1 MSSVNAGHIFAAA
14 HQDASRYFSGEPVNL
29 KDISEADARKLMS
42 EEHKALGYRPP
53 PGSLAAQAQAAVA
66 RHETEHAE
74 DNNLTV
80 DANKLKQAALQ
91 DAERIK
97 QERQSGSESVDLN
110 SIGEAEARKLMSDE
124 HKALGYR
131 PPPGSLAAEA
141 QSAAAKHPDASA
153 GVDKSTLA
161 RAALADAT
169 QIASGGNA
177 GQLDVH
183 NIGEG
188 EARKLMSEEHR
199 ALGYRPPPGSLASTA
214 QSEAAKH
221 PDASTG
227 VDPATLAQAALEDAK
242 RVEAERNGWNTGSTQ
257 SAESETAQLNLNT
270 ITAPEARALQS
281 EEHKTLGHRPPTGSV
296 AALAQSVVDSR
307 AQVPVTKELAASLE
321 SQEHKA
327 RGHLPE
333 SGTIAPVAQSLADK
347 NAQDGGER
355 KLGDVG
361 L

>member
-1 MSSVNAGHIFAAA
+1 MSSMNAGHIFTAA
-14 HQDASRYFSGEPVNL
+14 HQDASQYSSAGPVNV
-29 KDISEADARKLMS
+29 KDISEADARRLMS

-66 RHETEHAE
+66 RHETERAE
-74 DNNLTV
+74 DHTLTM
-80 DANKLKQAALQ
+80 DADQLKQAAIQ
-91 DAERIK
+91 DAECIK
-97 QERQSGSESVDLN
+97 QDRQPDSENVDLN
-110 SIGEAEARKLMSDE
+110 SIGEAEARKLMSEE

-141 QSAAAKHPDASA
+141 QSAAAKHPDVSA
-153 GVDKSTLA
+153 GIRALPLPMA

-169 QIASGGNA
+169 EIASGGNA
-177 GQLDVH
+177 GQLNVK
-183 NIGEG
+183 NVGEG

-199 ALGYRPPPGSLASTA
+199 ALGYRPPPGSLAATA
-214 QSEAAKH
+214 QAEAAKH

-227 VDPATLAQAALEDAK
+227 ADSVTLAQAALQDAK
-242 RVEAERNGWNTGSTQ
+242 KIEAERNGNGTSTTQ
-257 SAESETAQLNLNT
+257 TSEPVQLNLDT
-270 ITAPEARALQS
+270 ISAPEARALQS
-281 EEHKTLGHRPPTGSV
+281 EEHKTLGYRPPAGS
-296 AALAQSVVDSR
+296 AAAQAQSVVDCR

>member
-1 MSSVNAGHIFAAA
+1 MSSMNASHIFTAA
-14 HQDASRYFSGEPVNL
+14 HQDASQYSSAGPVNV
-29 KDISEADARKLMS
+29 KDISEADARRLMS

-66 RHETEHAE
+66 RHETERAE
-74 DNNLTV
+74 DHTLTM
-80 DANKLKQAALQ
+80 DANKLKQAAIQ

-97 QERQSGSESVDLN
+97 QDRQSDSESVDLN
-110 SIGEAEARKLMSDE
+110 SIGEAEARKLMSEE

-141 QSAAAKHPDASA
+141 QSAAAKHPDVSA
-153 GVDKSTLA
+153 GIVNSTLA

-169 QIASGGNA
+169 EIAFGGNA
-177 GQLDVH
+177 GQLNVK
-183 NIGEG
+183 NVGEG

-199 ALGYRPPPGSLASTA
+199 ALGYRPPPGSLAATA
-214 QSEAAKH
+214 QAEAAKH

-227 VDPATLAQAALEDAK
+227 ADPATLAQAALQDAK
-242 RVEAERNGWNTGSTQ
+242 KIEAERNGNSTSTTQ
-257 SAESETAQLNLNT
+257 TSESAQLNLDT
-270 ITAPEARALQS
+270 ISAPEARALQS
-281 EEHKTLGHRPPTGSV
+281 EEHKTLGYRPPAGS
-296 AALAQSVVDSR
+296 AAAQAQSVVDCR

>member
-1 MSSVNAGHIFAAA
+1 MSSVNAAHISAAA
-14 HQDASRYFSGEPVNL
+14 HL
-29 KDISEADARKLMS
+29 
-42 EEHKALGYRPP
+42 
-53 PGSLAAQAQAAVA
+53 
-66 RHETEHAE
+66 
-74 DNNLTV
+74 
-80 DANKLKQAALQ
+80 
-91 DAERIK
+91 DAEHVK
-97 QERQSGSESVDLN
+97 QERIDLN

-131 PPPGSLAAEA
+131 PPPGSLASEA
-141 QSAAAKHPDASA
+141 QAAAAKHPDASA
-153 GVDKSTLA
+153 GVDQATLA

-169 QIASGGNA
+169 KIASGGNA
-177 GQLDVH
+177 GQLDLQNV
-183 NIGEG
+183 GLD

-199 ALGYRPPPGSLASTA
+199 ALGYRPPPGSLAATA

-227 VDPATLAQAALEDAK
+227 ADPATLAQAALEDAK
-242 RVEAERNGWNTGSTQ
+242 RIEAERNG
-257 SAESETAQLNLNT
+257 AQLNLTT

-281 EEHKTLGHRPPTGSV
+281 EEHKTLGHRPPPGS
-296 AALAQSVVDSR
+296 AAAQAQSVVDSR
-307 AQVPVTKELAASLE
+307 AQVPVTKELAAELE

-347 NAQDGGER
+347 NARDGGER
-355 KLGDVG
+355 KLVDVG